1 MADIVSVSGN
11 VSIGSSGT
19 TSGRPTTSLAIDEK
33 VSVDH
38 GSSLR
43 LTLVSD
49 SPVPI
54 TLDGTAGLGN
64 ASFVLV
70 RATSKVRV
78 RLTSGDGSQQAIPGT
93 FMLVKSED
101 VPFTALDITRMAS
114 TETTVDITIGVKPA

>member
-1 MADIVSVSGN
+1 
-11 VSIGSSGT
+11 
-19 TSGRPTTSLAIDEK
+19 
-33 VSVDH
+33 
-38 GSSLR
+38 
-43 LTLVSD
+43 
-49 SPVPI
+49 
-54 TLDGTAGLGN
+54 
-64 ASFVLV
+64 V